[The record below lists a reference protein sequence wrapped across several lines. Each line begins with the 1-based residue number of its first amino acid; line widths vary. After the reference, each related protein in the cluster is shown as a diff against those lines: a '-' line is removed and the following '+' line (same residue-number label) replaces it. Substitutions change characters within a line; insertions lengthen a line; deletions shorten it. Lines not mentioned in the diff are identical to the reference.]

1 MATITASPLTKSVPI
16 PMSPRTQQ
24 NVFVS
29 PSGGGHLQLFRAEA
43 TPLQHTR
50 VLKPLAQGE
59 FRLLLL
65 ENISQNAIDNFKT
78 QGYQVDWYPK
88 AWSEDEL
95 IEKIGT
101 YHAIGIRSK
110 TKITAKVLKAAAKV
124 SVPTPPI

>member
-1 MATITASPLTKSVPI
+1 MSKK
-16 PMSPRTQQ
+16 SPRSPQ

-43 TPLQHTR
+43 TPVQQAR
-50 VLKPLAQGE
+50 VLRPIATQ

-65 ENISQNAIDNFKT
+65 ENISQNAVETFES

-88 AWSEDEL
+88 AWSEAEL
-95 IEKIGT
+95 IEKIGS

-110 TKITAKVLKAAAKV
+110 TKITPKVIKAASKV
-124 SVPTPPI
+124 PSILLHSSQNSP

>member
-1 MATITASPLTKSVPI
+1 
-16 PMSPRTQQ
+16 MSPRTPQ

-29 PSGGGHLQLFRAEA
+29 PSGGGHLQLYRAEA
-43 TPLQHTR
+43 TPIQAAR
-50 VLKPLAQGE
+50 VLRPLATDE

-65 ENISQNAIDNFKT
+65 ENISQNALETFKA

-95 IEKIGT
+95 VEKIGS

-110 TKITAKVLKAAAKV
+110 TKITARVLKAATKASLESTV
-124 SVPTPPI
+124 